1 MKKGDLN
8 ESTSSSTR
16 SSLIMK
22 PPTRPFNLQEVFDF
36 YANSLGLME
45 KYQFE
50 KLAKPLFD

>member
-1 MKKGDLN
+1 
-8 ESTSSSTR
+8 
-16 SSLIMK
+16 MK
-22 PPTRPFNLQEVFDF
+22 PSTTPFNLQEVFDF